1 MSRFS
6 IVHFYPSNRTDKS
19 AKDAPTRSGCP
30 TTKLLHAKATVQ
42 GWLEL
47 YSLHTL
53 DQNHRVRQAG
63 AGGWSWSS
71 VREKYYYLAGGWRL
85 ELE

>member
-1 MSRFS
+1 MEDSCLRFS

-47 YSLHTL
+47 YSLQTL
-53 DQNHRVRQAG
+53 DQNLKFKKKIDVAKQKDSNAG
-63 AGGWSWSS
+63 A
-71 VREKYYYLAGGWRL
+71 
-85 ELE
+85 